1 MSHKKLVTGPEHAAA
16 TILLAHGAGGAMDTQ
31 WMEDMSGAL
40 TRNGFQVVRFEFE
53 YMAARRT
60 TGKRSPPPRA
70 ERLQDEFMEVVEEI
84 GRPANLLIGGKSMG
98 GRVASMIADDL
109 LDKGAIAGLVCL
121 GYPFHPIGKPE
132 ALRTAHLTHLR
143 TPTLICQGTRDAFGS
158 KEEVSSYDLSGSIVL
173 DWLDD
178 GDHDFKPRKAKTGL
192 TVADNLVTAAQC
204 VNSWA
209 RGLGRSNA

>member
-1 MSHKKLVTGPEHAAA
+1 MSHKKIVTGPEHAAA
-16 TILLAHGAGGAMDTQ
+16 TILLAHGAGGTMDTR

-53 YMAARRT
+53 YMAARRI

-70 ERLQDEFMEVVEEI
+70 EHLQDEFMTVVEEF
-84 GRPANLLIGGKSMG
+84 GSRANLLIGGKSMG

-132 ALRTAHLTHLR
+132 ALRTAHLTDLR

-158 KEEVSSYDLSGSIVL
+158 KEEVQSYDLSGSIEL
-173 DWLDD
+173 KWLED
-178 GDHDFKPRKAKTGL
+178 GDHDFKPRKAETGL
-192 TVADNLVTAAQC
+192 TVADNIGIAAQR
-204 VNSWA
+204 VSTWA
-209 RGLGRSNA
+209 RGLRQSKA